1 MVNEVMT
8 ARTNTVSTKDWLR
21 ATQGVAIRAYV
32 ESSVSTHVE
41 TERPSQRGDL
51 EAAIKTAGR
60 REKSS

>member
-1 MVNEVMT
+1 MVHEAGIV
-8 ARTNTVSTKDWLR
+8 RTNTVSTKDWLR
-21 ATQGVAIRAYV
+21 ASKGVAIRAYV

-41 TERPSQRGDL
+41 GERPSQRGDL